1 MHTIKENIQNIHP
14 KKGKGQ
20 KDKRTFFI
28 NPKPKIKMKKKNP
41 KSIIL
46 SQTDLENLI
55 RVSVIEAST
64 FDLRSWYLPI
74 EINIDTLEFLQG
86 SWTYGYNYSVGFFV
100 ALKVEQFEPE
110 PQGKTI
116 DEMVEILLE
125 TAQIK
130 CEDFF
135 SNFPV
140 VWKHTTHKN
149 KKQKQKQVKI
159 MDMTW
164 TEWIQGCSDSW
175 KNDGKTQTKIGEKV
189 KPYLLKVEKKR
200 TDTLIAVASRA
211 WKLYKGEN
219 I

>member
-1 MHTIKENIQNIHP
+1 M
-14 KKGKGQ
+14 
-20 KDKRTFFI
+20 
-28 NPKPKIKMKKKNP
+28 
-41 KSIIL
+41 
-46 SQTDLENLI
+46 
-55 RVSVIEAST
+55 
-64 FDLRSWYLPI
+64 
-74 EINIDTLEFLQG
+74 
-86 SWTYGYNYSVGFFV
+86 
-100 ALKVEQFEPE
+100 
-110 PQGKTI
+110 
-116 DEMVEILLE
+116 LLE

>member
-1 MHTIKENIQNIHP
+1 
-14 KKGKGQ
+14 
-20 KDKRTFFI
+20 
-28 NPKPKIKMKKKNP
+28 MKKKITKP
-41 KSIIL
+41 IIL
-46 SQTDLENLI
+46 SLFDLEDLI
-55 RVSVIEAST
+55 RKSVIEAST

-74 EINIDTLEFLQG
+74 EINIETLEFLQG

-100 ALKVEQFEPE
+100 ALKVEQFEQV
-110 PQGKTI
+110 PQDQQDQQDQQGQTI
-116 DEMVEILLE
+116 DEIVEMLLE

-140 VWKHTTHKN
+140 VWKTSTHKN